1 MGDDPH
7 FSVILPDKKI
17 LCFSVMGD
25 HGFSY
30 NLISNKKVTV
40 NALFSPDSERDE
52 VTWIGGLGIIARNSD
67 LKNQVSI
74 TLTANPPSITF
85 NKATLSP
92 HNVKRIIFKAD
103 RVVISDKSPSSV
115 PEGPQ
120 PSVLVFLESAGL
132 SFSVHF
138 MREHLD
144 MFWHNNTIQDE
155 DSDGLVGL
163 LHNIILLV
171 NYMYTINTI
180 QS

>member
-7 FSVILPDKKI
+7 FSVILPDKKM

-52 VTWIGGLGIIARNSD
+52 VTWIGALGIVARNSD
-67 LKNQVSI
+67 EKNQVGV
-74 TLTANPPSITF
+74 TLTANPPSIKF

-92 HNVKRIIFKAD
+92 QNVKKIMFKAGG
-103 RVVISDKSPSSV
+103 VVISDKSPSNV

-120 PSVLVFLESAGL
+120 PSVLVFIEGAGL
-132 SFSVHF
+132 TFSVRF

-144 MFWHNNTIQDE
+144 MFWHDNTIQE
-155 DSDGLVGL
+155 KDSHGLVG
-163 LHNIILLV
+163 
-171 NYMYTINTI
+171 
-180 QS
+180 